1 MKKRKD
7 FVEVVESSSQKTS
20 RPDIFGFLKE
30 EPKQEPI
37 VEEVR
42 EPVEYKFNFK
52 ETVKEERKVS
62 RRNVFDILVEK
73 PAEEPVALVEE
84 PQPLTIS
91 QVEVPET
98 VEEKFSQSDVDGLEK
113 FADRILKKY
122 GIDVEFTRHFVDRL
136 NDPRNKPEI
145 KVAELQRFFKKI
157 QKNKGKDIRQNP
169 DVEVV
174 LKDLASD
181 INLPVVINYKDGEF
195 EVVNK
200 TVMRKKDFK
209 TPDKVIKYE
218 EVEEEPRIPRKK
230 GQPAKSDKHS
240 DLYTDEDPVGTIH
253 GLGFKDVE
261 TAKASVK
268 KIDNSDRTHA
278 HKVQAAVAME
288 QRAKE
293 MGKTAEAAVYRK
305 YNEKMKKITQQK
317 KEEVEENVIS
327 KSVEYLHNNKEEVVE
342 KTEYDLIREE
352 LNTLKRTMA
361 TQFGKMS
368 YGSGE
373 VNLQFLDDVDR
384 DTAKV
389 DGKFLKYN
397 ASTGKWIGAD
407 ASGGSGG
414 TGTGISWQTVKT
426 SDFTATANEGYFVD
440 TSSGA
445 ITVTLPASPSLG
457 DEVAIVDYA
466 ASADTSN
473 ITIDRNG
480 SPINGGTDNLVVS
493 TERAG
498 FTLVFTDSTQGWLLK
513 DK

>member
-1 MKKRKD
+1 MKKKLD
-7 FVEVVESSSQKTS
+7 IYSFLTDVPEEPKPEPIKEEVVET
-20 RPDIFGFLKE
+20 PV
-30 EPKQEPI
+30 EPESA
-37 VEEVR
+37 
-42 EPVEYKFNFK
+42 EPVEYKFKFR
-52 ETVKEERKVS
+52 EVVKEEKKVKK
-62 RRNVFDILVEK
+62 RNVFEFLVGK
-73 PAEEPVALVEE
+73 PAEESV
-84 PQPLTIS
+84 Q
-91 QVEVPET
+91 
-98 VEEKFSQSDVDGLEK
+98 EKFSQSDVDGLEK

-122 GIDVEFTRHFVDRL
+122 DIDVEFTRHFVDRL
-136 NDPRNKPEI
+136 NDPRNDPEI

-174 LKDLASD
+174 LKDLASN

-218 EVEEEPRIPRKK
+218 EIEEEPRVPRKK

-293 MGKTAEAAVYRK
+293 MGKTSEAAVYRK
-305 YNEKMKKITQQK
+305 YIEKMKKITKQKQK
-317 KEEVEENVIS
+317 KEDIEENVIS
-327 KSVEYLHNNKEEVVE
+327 KSVEYLHNNKEEIVEIVE

-352 LNTLKRTMA
+352 LNTLKKTIA
-361 TQFGKMS
+361 TSFGKMD

-373 VNLQFLDDVDR
+373 VRLEFLDDIDR
-384 DTAKV
+384 DSAKV
-389 DGKFLKYN
+389 NNKFLRYN
-397 ASTGKWIGAD
+397 SSTGKWQGAD
-407 ASGGSGG
+407 ASGSGG
-414 TGTGISWQTVKT
+414 GISWQAVKT
-426 SDFTATANEGYFVD
+426 SDFNADAGEGYFINT
-440 TSSGA
+440 TSG
-445 ITVTLPASPSLG
+445 TVTATLPASPSLG
-457 DEVAIVDYA
+457 DEIAFVDYA
-466 ASADTSN
+466 GTADTN
-473 ITIDRNG
+473 AITIDRNG
-480 SPINGGTDNLVVS
+480 KPINSATENLNVA
-493 TERAG
+493 TERAA
-498 FTLVFTDSTQGWLLK
+498 FTLVFTDNTQGWVLK
-513 DK
+513 EK

>member
-122 GIDVEFTRHFVDRL
+122 GIDVEFTRHFVDLL

-218 EVEEEPRIPRKK
+218 EVEE
-230 GQPAKSDKHS
+230 
-240 DLYTDEDPVGTIH
+240 TV
-253 GLGFKDVE
+253 
-261 TAKASVK
+261 
-268 KIDNSDRTHA
+268 
-278 HKVQAAVAME
+278 
-288 QRAKE
+288 
-293 MGKTAEAAVYRK
+293 
-305 YNEKMKKITQQK
+305 
-317 KEEVEENVIS
+317 EEVVEEPTEEIVEEEPVAEEEQTVIS

-352 LNTLKRTMA
+352 LNTLKRTIA

-373 VNLQFLDDVDR
+373 VNLQFLDDVER

-389 DGKFLKYN
+389 DGKFLKYS

-407 ASGGSGG
+407 ASGDAGG
-414 TGTGISWQTVKT
+414 GGISWQAVKT
-426 SDFTATANEGYFVD
+426 SNFNATAGEGYFID
-440 TSSGA
+440 TSGGA
-445 ITVTLPASPSLG
+445 VTATLPASPTLG
-457 DEVAIVDYA
+457 DEVSFIDYA
-466 ASADTSN
+466 ATADTNN
-473 ITIDRNG
+473 ITIARNG
-480 SPINGGTDNLVVS
+480 SNILAAAEDLTVS

-498 FTLVFTDSTQGWLLK
+498 FTLVFTDSTQGWILK

>member
-62 RRNVFDILVEK
+62 KRNVFDILVEK

-122 GIDVEFTRHFVDRL
+122 DIDVEFTRHFVDRL

-218 EVEEEPRIPRKK
+218 EVEE
-230 GQPAKSDKHS
+230 
-240 DLYTDEDPVGTIH
+240 TV
-253 GLGFKDVE
+253 
-261 TAKASVK
+261 
-268 KIDNSDRTHA
+268 
-278 HKVQAAVAME
+278 
-288 QRAKE
+288 
-293 MGKTAEAAVYRK
+293 
-305 YNEKMKKITQQK
+305 
-317 KEEVEENVIS
+317 EEVVEEEPVAEEEQTVIS

-384 DTAKV
+384 NTAKV
-389 DGKFLKYN
+389 DGKFLKYS

-407 ASGGSGG
+407 ATGDAAGG
-414 TGTGISWQTVKT
+414 GISWQAVKT
-426 SDFTATANEGYFVD
+426 SDFNATAGEGYFID
-440 TSSGA
+440 TSGGA
-445 ITVTLPASPSLG
+445 VTATLPASPTLG
-457 DEVAIVDYA
+457 DEISFIDYA
-466 ASADTSN
+466 ATSDTNN
-473 ITIDRNG
+473 ITIARNG
-480 SPINGGTDNLVVS
+480 SNIVGTAEDLTVA
-493 TERAG
+493 TERAS
-498 FTLVFTDSTQGWLLK
+498 FTLVFTDNTQGWILK

>member
-7 FVEVVESSSQKTS
+7 FVEVVESSTQKTS

-37 VEEVR
+37 VEEVK

-122 GIDVEFTRHFVDRL
+122 NIDVEFTRHFVDRL

-218 EVEEEPRIPRKK
+218 EVEE
-230 GQPAKSDKHS
+230 
-240 DLYTDEDPVGTIH
+240 TV
-253 GLGFKDVE
+253 
-261 TAKASVK
+261 
-268 KIDNSDRTHA
+268 
-278 HKVQAAVAME
+278 
-288 QRAKE
+288 
-293 MGKTAEAAVYRK
+293 
-305 YNEKMKKITQQK
+305 
-317 KEEVEENVIS
+317 EEVVEEPIEEIVEEEPVAEEEQTVIS

-352 LNTLKRTMA
+352 LNTLKRTIA

-389 DGKFLKYN
+389 DGKFLKYS

-407 ASGGSGG
+407 ATGDAGGG
-414 TGTGISWQTVKT
+414 GISWQVVKT
-426 SDFTATANEGYFVD
+426 SNFNATAGEGYFID
-440 TSSGA
+440 TSGGA
-445 ITVTLPASPSLG
+445 VTATLPASPTLG
-457 DEVAIVDYA
+457 DEVSFIDYA
-466 ASADTSN
+466 ATADTNN
-473 ITIDRNG
+473 ITIARNG
-480 SPINGGTDNLVVS
+480 SNILAVAEDLTVS

-498 FTLVFTDSTQGWLLK
+498 FTLVFTDSTQGWILK

>member
-42 EPVEYKFNFK
+42 EPIEYKFNFK

-113 FADRILKKY
+113 FADRILAKY

-157 QKNKGKDIRQNP
+157 QKNKGKNIRQNP

-218 EVEEEPRIPRKK
+218 EVEE
-230 GQPAKSDKHS
+230 
-240 DLYTDEDPVGTIH
+240 TV
-253 GLGFKDVE
+253 
-261 TAKASVK
+261 
-268 KIDNSDRTHA
+268 
-278 HKVQAAVAME
+278 
-288 QRAKE
+288 
-293 MGKTAEAAVYRK
+293 
-305 YNEKMKKITQQK
+305 
-317 KEEVEENVIS
+317 EEVVEEPTEEIVEEEPVAEEEQTVIS

-389 DGKFLKYN
+389 DGKFLKYS

-407 ASGGSGG
+407 AGGG
-414 TGTGISWQTVKT
+414 GISWQAVKT
-426 SDFTATANEGYFVD
+426 SNFNATAGEGYFID
-440 TSSGA
+440 TSGGA
-445 ITVTLPASPSLG
+445 VTATLPASPTLG
-457 DEVAIVDYA
+457 DEVSFIDYA
-466 ASADTSN
+466 ATADTNN
-473 ITIDRNG
+473 ITIARNG
-480 SPINGGTDNLVVS
+480 SNILAAAEDLTVS

-498 FTLVFTDSTQGWLLK
+498 FTLVFTDSTQGWILK

>member
-7 FVEVVESSSQKTS
+7 FVEVVESSTQKTS

-52 ETVKEERKVS
+52 EKVKEERKVS

-98 VEEKFSQSDVDGLEK
+98 VEEKFTQSDVDGLEK

-122 GIDVEFTRHFVDRL
+122 DIDVEFTRHFVDRL

-218 EVEEEPRIPRKK
+218 EVEE
-230 GQPAKSDKHS
+230 
-240 DLYTDEDPVGTIH
+240 TV
-253 GLGFKDVE
+253 
-261 TAKASVK
+261 
-268 KIDNSDRTHA
+268 
-278 HKVQAAVAME
+278 
-288 QRAKE
+288 
-293 MGKTAEAAVYRK
+293 
-305 YNEKMKKITQQK
+305 
-317 KEEVEENVIS
+317 EEVVEEPIEEIVEEEPVAEEEQTVIS

-440 TSSGA
+440 TSGGA

-457 DEVAIVDYA
+457 DEVAIIDYA
-466 ASADTSN
+466 ATADTLN

-480 SPINGGTDNLVVS
+480 SPINGGTDTLVVS

-498 FTLVFTDSTQGWLLK
+498 FTLVFVDSTQGWLLK

>member
-122 GIDVEFTRHFVDRL
+122 DIDVEFTRHFVDRL

-218 EVEEEPRIPRKK
+218 EVEE
-230 GQPAKSDKHS
+230 
-240 DLYTDEDPVGTIH
+240 TV
-253 GLGFKDVE
+253 
-261 TAKASVK
+261 
-268 KIDNSDRTHA
+268 
-278 HKVQAAVAME
+278 
-288 QRAKE
+288 
-293 MGKTAEAAVYRK
+293 
-305 YNEKMKKITQQK
+305 
-317 KEEVEENVIS
+317 EEVVEEPTEEIVEEEPVAEEEQTVIS

-352 LNTLKRTMA
+352 LNTLKRTIA

-373 VNLQFLDDVDR
+373 VNLQFLDDVER

-389 DGKFLKYN
+389 DGKFLKYS

-407 ASGGSGG
+407 ASGDAGG
-414 TGTGISWQTVKT
+414 GGISWQAVKT
-426 SDFTATANEGYFVD
+426 SNFNATAGEGYFID
-440 TSSGA
+440 TSGGA
-445 ITVTLPASPSLG
+445 VTATLPASPTLG
-457 DEVAIVDYA
+457 DEVSFIDYA
-466 ASADTSN
+466 ATADTNN
-473 ITIDRNG
+473 ITIARNG
-480 SPINGGTDNLVVS
+480 SNILAAAEDLTVS

-498 FTLVFTDSTQGWLLK
+498 FTLVFTDSTQGWILK

>member
-218 EVEEEPRIPRKK
+218 EVEE
-230 GQPAKSDKHS
+230 
-240 DLYTDEDPVGTIH
+240 TV
-253 GLGFKDVE
+253 
-261 TAKASVK
+261 
-268 KIDNSDRTHA
+268 
-278 HKVQAAVAME
+278 
-288 QRAKE
+288 
-293 MGKTAEAAVYRK
+293 
-305 YNEKMKKITQQK
+305 
-317 KEEVEENVIS
+317 EEVVEEPTEEIVEEEPVAEEEQTVIS

-352 LNTLKRTMA
+352 LNTLKRTIA

-373 VNLQFLDDVDR
+373 VNLQFLDDVER

-389 DGKFLKYN
+389 DGKFLKYS

-407 ASGGSGG
+407 ASGDAGG
-414 TGTGISWQTVKT
+414 GGISWQAVKT
-426 SDFTATANEGYFVD
+426 SNFNATAGEGYFID
-440 TSSGA
+440 TSGGA
-445 ITVTLPASPSLG
+445 VTATLPASPTLG
-457 DEVAIVDYA
+457 DEVSFIDYA
-466 ASADTSN
+466 ATADTNN
-473 ITIDRNG
+473 ITIARNG
-480 SPINGGTDNLVVS
+480 SNILAAAEDLTVS

-498 FTLVFTDSTQGWLLK
+498 FTLVFTDSTQGWILK

>member
-7 FVEVVESSSQKTS
+7 FVEVVESSTQKTS

-122 GIDVEFTRHFVDRL
+122 DIDVEFTRHFVDRL

-218 EVEEEPRIPRKK
+218 EVEE
-230 GQPAKSDKHS
+230 
-240 DLYTDEDPVGTIH
+240 TV
-253 GLGFKDVE
+253 
-261 TAKASVK
+261 
-268 KIDNSDRTHA
+268 
-278 HKVQAAVAME
+278 
-288 QRAKE
+288 
-293 MGKTAEAAVYRK
+293 
-305 YNEKMKKITQQK
+305 
-317 KEEVEENVIS
+317 EEVVEEEPVAEEEQTIIS

-384 DTAKV
+384 NTAKV
-389 DGKFLKYN
+389 DGKFLKYS

-407 ASGGSGG
+407 ASAGEGGG
-414 TGTGISWQTVKT
+414 GISWQAVKT
-426 SDFTATANEGYFVD
+426 SNFNATVGEGYFID
-440 TSSGA
+440 TSGGA
-445 ITVTLPASPSLG
+445 VTATLPASPTLG
-457 DEVAIVDYA
+457 DEVSFIDYA
-466 ASADTSN
+466 ATADTNN
-473 ITIDRNG
+473 ITIARNG
-480 SPINGGTDNLVVS
+480 SNIVAAAEDLTVS
-493 TERAG
+493 LERAG
-498 FTLVFTDSTQGWLLK
+498 FTLVFTDSTQGWILK

>member
-122 GIDVEFTRHFVDRL
+122 DIDVEFTRHFVDRL

-218 EVEEEPRIPRKK
+218 EVEE
-230 GQPAKSDKHS
+230 
-240 DLYTDEDPVGTIH
+240 TV
-253 GLGFKDVE
+253 
-261 TAKASVK
+261 
-268 KIDNSDRTHA
+268 
-278 HKVQAAVAME
+278 
-288 QRAKE
+288 
-293 MGKTAEAAVYRK
+293 
-305 YNEKMKKITQQK
+305 
-317 KEEVEENVIS
+317 EEVVEEPIEEIVEEEPVAEEEQTVIS

-389 DGKFLKYN
+389 DGKFLKYS

-407 ASGGSGG
+407 ATADAGGG
-414 TGTGISWQTVKT
+414 GISWQAVKT
-426 SDFTATANEGYFVD
+426 SNFNATAGEGYFID
-440 TSSGA
+440 TSGGA
-445 ITVTLPASPSLG
+445 VTATLPASPTLG
-457 DEVAIVDYA
+457 DEVSFIDYA
-466 ASADTSN
+466 ATADTNN
-473 ITIDRNG
+473 ITIARNG
-480 SPINGGTDNLVVS
+480 SNILAAAEDLTVS

-498 FTLVFTDSTQGWLLK
+498 FTLVFTDSTQGWILK

>member
-7 FVEVVESSSQKTS
+7 FVEVVESSTQKTS

-62 RRNVFDILVEK
+62 KRNVFDILVEK

-113 FADRILKKY
+113 FADRILAKY

-218 EVEEEPRIPRKK
+218 EVEE
-230 GQPAKSDKHS
+230 
-240 DLYTDEDPVGTIH
+240 TV
-253 GLGFKDVE
+253 
-261 TAKASVK
+261 
-268 KIDNSDRTHA
+268 
-278 HKVQAAVAME
+278 
-288 QRAKE
+288 
-293 MGKTAEAAVYRK
+293 
-305 YNEKMKKITQQK
+305 
-317 KEEVEENVIS
+317 EEVVEEEPVAEEEKTVIS

-389 DGKFLKYN
+389 DGKFLKYS

-407 ASGGSGG
+407 AAAGEGGG
-414 TGTGISWQTVKT
+414 GISWQAVKT
-426 SDFTATANEGYFVD
+426 SNFNATAGEGYFID
-440 TSSGA
+440 TSGGA
-445 ITVTLPASPSLG
+445 VTATLPASPTLG
-457 DEVAIVDYA
+457 DEVSFIDYA
-466 ASADTSN
+466 ATADTNN
-473 ITIDRNG
+473 ITIARNG
-480 SPINGGTDNLVVS
+480 SNILAAAEDLTVA

-498 FTLVFTDSTQGWLLK
+498 FTLVFTDSTQGWILK

>member
-62 RRNVFDILVEK
+62 KRNVFDILVEK

-122 GIDVEFTRHFVDRL
+122 DIDVEFTRHFVDRL

-218 EVEEEPRIPRKK
+218 EVEE
-230 GQPAKSDKHS
+230 
-240 DLYTDEDPVGTIH
+240 TV
-253 GLGFKDVE
+253 
-261 TAKASVK
+261 
-268 KIDNSDRTHA
+268 
-278 HKVQAAVAME
+278 
-288 QRAKE
+288 
-293 MGKTAEAAVYRK
+293 
-305 YNEKMKKITQQK
+305 
-317 KEEVEENVIS
+317 EEVVEEPTEEIVEEEPVAEEEQTVIS

-352 LNTLKRTMA
+352 LNTLKRTIA

-373 VNLQFLDDVDR
+373 VNLQFLDDVER

-389 DGKFLKYN
+389 DGKFLKYS

-407 ASGGSGG
+407 ASGDAGG
-414 TGTGISWQTVKT
+414 GGISWQAVKT
-426 SDFTATANEGYFVD
+426 SNFNATAGEGYFID
-440 TSSGA
+440 TSGGA
-445 ITVTLPASPSLG
+445 VTATLPASPTLG
-457 DEVAIVDYA
+457 DEVSFIDYA
-466 ASADTSN
+466 ATADTNN
-473 ITIDRNG
+473 ITIARNG
-480 SPINGGTDNLVVS
+480 SNILAAAEDLTVS

-498 FTLVFTDSTQGWLLK
+498 FTLVFTDSTQGWILK

>member
-98 VEEKFSQSDVDGLEK
+98 VKEKFSQSDVDGLEK

-122 GIDVEFTRHFVDRL
+122 NIDVEFTRHFVDRL

-174 LKDLASD
+174 LKDLTSD

-218 EVEEEPRIPRKK
+218 EVEE
-230 GQPAKSDKHS
+230 
-240 DLYTDEDPVGTIH
+240 TV
-253 GLGFKDVE
+253 
-261 TAKASVK
+261 
-268 KIDNSDRTHA
+268 
-278 HKVQAAVAME
+278 
-288 QRAKE
+288 
-293 MGKTAEAAVYRK
+293 
-305 YNEKMKKITQQK
+305 
-317 KEEVEENVIS
+317 EEVVEEEPVAEEEQTVIS

-352 LNTLKRTMA
+352 LNTLKRTIA

-373 VNLQFLDDVDR
+373 VNLQFLDDVER

-389 DGKFLKYN
+389 DGKFLKYS

-407 ASGGSGG
+407 ASGDAGG
-414 TGTGISWQTVKT
+414 GGISWQAVKT
-426 SDFTATANEGYFVD
+426 SNFNATAGEGYFID
-440 TSSGA
+440 TSGGA
-445 ITVTLPASPSLG
+445 VTATLPASPTLG
-457 DEVAIVDYA
+457 DEVSFIDYA
-466 ASADTSN
+466 ATADTNN
-473 ITIDRNG
+473 ITIARNG
-480 SPINGGTDNLVVS
+480 SNILAAAEDLTVS

-498 FTLVFTDSTQGWLLK
+498 FTLVFTDSTQGWILK

>member
-37 VEEVR
+37 VEEVK

-98 VEEKFSQSDVDGLEK
+98 VKEKFSQSDVDGLEK

-122 GIDVEFTRHFVDRL
+122 NIDVEFTRHFVDRL

-174 LKDLASD
+174 LKDLTSD

-218 EVEEEPRIPRKK
+218 EVEE
-230 GQPAKSDKHS
+230 
-240 DLYTDEDPVGTIH
+240 TV
-253 GLGFKDVE
+253 
-261 TAKASVK
+261 
-268 KIDNSDRTHA
+268 
-278 HKVQAAVAME
+278 
-288 QRAKE
+288 
-293 MGKTAEAAVYRK
+293 
-305 YNEKMKKITQQK
+305 
-317 KEEVEENVIS
+317 EEVVEEEPVAEEEQTVIS

-352 LNTLKRTMA
+352 LNTLKRTIA

-373 VNLQFLDDVDR
+373 VNLQFLDDVER

-389 DGKFLKYN
+389 DGKFLKYS

-407 ASGGSGG
+407 ASGDAGG
-414 TGTGISWQTVKT
+414 GGISWQAVKT
-426 SDFTATANEGYFVD
+426 SNFNATAGEGYFID
-440 TSSGA
+440 TSGGA
-445 ITVTLPASPSLG
+445 VTATLPASPTLG
-457 DEVAIVDYA
+457 DEVSFIDYA
-466 ASADTSN
+466 STADTNN
-473 ITIDRNG
+473 ITIARNG
-480 SPINGGTDNLVVS
+480 SNILAAAEDLTVS

-498 FTLVFTDSTQGWLLK
+498 FTLVFTDSTQGWILK

>member
-37 VEEVR
+37 VEEVK

-122 GIDVEFTRHFVDRL
+122 DIDVEFTRHFVDRL

-174 LKDLASD
+174 LKDLTSD

-218 EVEEEPRIPRKK
+218 EVEE
-230 GQPAKSDKHS
+230 
-240 DLYTDEDPVGTIH
+240 TV
-253 GLGFKDVE
+253 
-261 TAKASVK
+261 
-268 KIDNSDRTHA
+268 
-278 HKVQAAVAME
+278 
-288 QRAKE
+288 
-293 MGKTAEAAVYRK
+293 
-305 YNEKMKKITQQK
+305 
-317 KEEVEENVIS
+317 EEVVEEEPVAEEEQTVIS

-352 LNTLKRTMA
+352 LNTLKRTIA

-373 VNLQFLDDVDR
+373 VNLQFLDDVER

-389 DGKFLKYN
+389 DGKFLKYS

-407 ASGGSGG
+407 ASGDAGG
-414 TGTGISWQTVKT
+414 GGISWQAVKT
-426 SDFTATANEGYFVD
+426 SNFNATAGEGYFID
-440 TSSGA
+440 TSGGA
-445 ITVTLPASPSLG
+445 VTATLPASPTLG
-457 DEVAIVDYA
+457 DEVSFIDYA
-466 ASADTSN
+466 STADTNN
-473 ITIDRNG
+473 ITIARNG
-480 SPINGGTDNLVVS
+480 SNILAAAEDLTVS

-498 FTLVFTDSTQGWLLK
+498 FTLVFTDSTQGWILK

>member
-7 FVEVVESSSQKTS
+7 FVEVVESSTQKTS

-84 PQPLTIS
+84 PQPLTTS

-218 EVEEEPRIPRKK
+218 EVEE
-230 GQPAKSDKHS
+230 
-240 DLYTDEDPVGTIH
+240 TV
-253 GLGFKDVE
+253 
-261 TAKASVK
+261 
-268 KIDNSDRTHA
+268 
-278 HKVQAAVAME
+278 
-288 QRAKE
+288 
-293 MGKTAEAAVYRK
+293 
-305 YNEKMKKITQQK
+305 
-317 KEEVEENVIS
+317 EEVEEVVEEPTEEIVEEEPVAEEEKTVIS

-440 TSSGA
+440 TSGGA

-457 DEVAIVDYA
+457 DEVALVDYA

>member
-7 FVEVVESSSQKTS
+7 FVEVVESSTQKTS

-122 GIDVEFTRHFVDRL
+122 DIDVEFTRHFVDRL

-218 EVEEEPRIPRKK
+218 EVEE
-230 GQPAKSDKHS
+230 
-240 DLYTDEDPVGTIH
+240 TV
-253 GLGFKDVE
+253 
-261 TAKASVK
+261 
-268 KIDNSDRTHA
+268 
-278 HKVQAAVAME
+278 
-288 QRAKE
+288 
-293 MGKTAEAAVYRK
+293 
-305 YNEKMKKITQQK
+305 
-317 KEEVEENVIS
+317 EEVVEEETVAEEEQTVIS
-327 KSVEYLHNNKEEVVE
+327 KSVEYLHNNKEEIVE

-352 LNTLKRTMA
+352 MNALKKTIA
-361 TQFGKMS
+361 TSFGKMD

-389 DGKFLKYN
+389 DGKFLKYS

-407 ASGGSGG
+407 ASAGEGGG
-414 TGTGISWQTVKT
+414 GISWQAVKT
-426 SDFTATANEGYFVD
+426 SNFNATAGEGYFID
-440 TSSGA
+440 TSGGA
-445 ITVTLPASPSLG
+445 VTAILPASPTLG
-457 DEVAIVDYA
+457 DEVSFIDYA
-466 ASADTSN
+466 ATADTNN
-473 ITIDRNG
+473 ITIARNG
-480 SPINGGTDNLVVS
+480 SNILAAAEDLTVA

-498 FTLVFTDSTQGWLLK
+498 FTLVFTDSTQGWILK

>member
-7 FVEVVESSSQKTS
+7 FVEVVESSSKKTS

-37 VEEVR
+37 VEEVK

-73 PAEEPVALVEE
+73 PAEEPVQE
-84 PQPLTIS
+84 PI
-91 QVEVPET
+91 EET
-98 VEEKFSQSDVDGLEK
+98 VEEVVEEPTEK
-113 FADRILKKY
+113 I
-122 GIDVEFTRHFVDRL
+122 
-136 NDPRNKPEI
+136 
-145 KVAELQRFFKKI
+145 
-157 QKNKGKDIRQNP
+157 
-169 DVEVV
+169 
-174 LKDLASD
+174 
-181 INLPVVINYKDGEF
+181 
-195 EVVNK
+195 
-200 TVMRKKDFK
+200 
-209 TPDKVIKYE
+209 
-218 EVEEEPRIPRKK
+218 EEEPRIPRKK

-268 KIDNSDRTHA
+268 KINTSDRTHA

-293 MGKTAEAAVYRK
+293 MGKTAEAAVFRK
-305 YNEKMKKITQQK
+305 YIEKMKKITQQK
-317 KEEVEENVIS
+317 HDERRARKKQKKEEIEESVIS

-352 LNTLKRTMA
+352 LNVLKKTMA

-389 DGKFLKYN
+389 DGKFLRYN
-397 ASTGKWIGAD
+397 ASTGKWVGAD
-407 ASGGSGG
+407 ASGSGG
-414 TGTGISWQTVKT
+414 GISWQAVKT
-426 SDFTATANEGYFVD
+426 SNFNATAGEGYFID
-440 TSSGA
+440 TSGGA
-445 ITVTLPASPSLG
+445 VTATLPASPTLG
-457 DEVAIVDYA
+457 DEVAFIDYA
-466 ASADTSN
+466 ATADTNN
-473 ITIDRNG
+473 ITIARNG
-480 SPINGGTDNLVVS
+480 SNILSAAEDLTVA

-498 FTLVFTDSTQGWLLK
+498 FTLVFTDSTQGWILK

>member
-122 GIDVEFTRHFVDRL
+122 DIDVEFTRHFVDRL

-145 KVAELQRFFKKI
+145 NVAELQRFFKKI

-218 EVEEEPRIPRKK
+218 EVEE
-230 GQPAKSDKHS
+230 
-240 DLYTDEDPVGTIH
+240 TV
-253 GLGFKDVE
+253 
-261 TAKASVK
+261 
-268 KIDNSDRTHA
+268 
-278 HKVQAAVAME
+278 
-288 QRAKE
+288 
-293 MGKTAEAAVYRK
+293 
-305 YNEKMKKITQQK
+305 
-317 KEEVEENVIS
+317 EEVVEEPTEEIVEEEPVAEEEQTVIS

-352 LNTLKRTMA
+352 LNTLKRTIA

-373 VNLQFLDDVDR
+373 VNLQFLDDVER

-389 DGKFLKYN
+389 DGKFLKYS

-407 ASGGSGG
+407 ASGDAGG
-414 TGTGISWQTVKT
+414 GGISWQAVKT
-426 SDFTATANEGYFVD
+426 SNFNATAGEGYFID
-440 TSSGA
+440 TSGGA
-445 ITVTLPASPSLG
+445 VTATLPASPTLG
-457 DEVAIVDYA
+457 DEVSFIDYA
-466 ASADTSN
+466 ATADTNN
-473 ITIDRNG
+473 ITIARNG
-480 SPINGGTDNLVVS
+480 SNILAAAEDLTVS

-498 FTLVFTDSTQGWLLK
+498 FTLVFTDSTQGWILK